1 MAEYCKDCAASCL
14 GLSGKDME
22 RAVFSKDPDLCEG
35 CGQWK
40 PVLIRIKPT
49 ITETIKRK
57 LTGGRR

>member
-1 MAEYCKDCAASCL
+1 MAEYCKECAAKVL
-14 GLSGKDME
+14 GLTEKEMS
-22 RAVFSKDPDLCEG
+22 RADFSTDPDLCEG